1 MNKIIVN
8 RGTFKLNEVEF
19 QQGTLTIGRAADNTI
34 TLDDNAVS
42 GHHVKIITLFNTS
55 YIEDLDST
63 NGTLVNGH
71 KVTKR
76 TLHSGDI
83 ISLGNHQL
91 LYQSDVSANAKKAS
105 ETADTL
111 MMAGGEVK
119 DRLND
124 FIKAHA
130 EAEANVITS
139 AQNSEPAAET
149 PKPAPAPKPSPP
161 PAPFAVSTPK
171 LESVATV
178 APIQADKK
186 SEAPKEARNNRI
198 TEWVLNEDNGNVAV
212 KATPKS
218 EPKSEMANVATAI
231 KAQPEEDE
239 TAAPSQ
245 DTEVKTEKASL
256 AGITTGTP
264 AENKPL
270 AAENNATAAAASIP
284 DAANK
289 TQATENGAQQ
299 TKSTQ
304 TASVDSEA
312 ASGNATKAKQS
323 GEIKNPEASKAAA
336 NTAAKVKTTA
346 GSTPIRNHPS
356 FTEKVAT
363 PRKAAKPN
371 PKLQAAFNANSNN
384 SRRATDPAFS
394 TGGGTNAGFN
404 PAHVSESGNKSLLP
418 LLWFL
423 IVVVLVAEIVY
434 ITYRSFS

>member
-83 ISLGNHQL
+83 ISVGNHQL
-91 LYQSDVSANAKKAS
+91 LYQSDASAKKVS

-119 DRLND
+119 ERLND
-124 FIKAHA
+124 FIRAHA

-139 AQNSEPAAET
+139 AQNSEPAAAT
-149 PKPAPAPKPSPP
+149 PKPAAPVAVSAPKI
-161 PAPFAVSTPK
+161 
-171 LESVATV
+171 ESVASV
-178 APIQADKK
+178 APIQGDKK
-186 SEAPKEARNNRI
+186 TEAPKEARNNRI
-198 TEWVLNEDNGNVAV
+198 TEWVLNDDDGNVAV
-212 KATPKS
+212 KAAPTS

-231 KAQPEEDE
+231 KPQPAEDK
-239 TAAPSQ
+239 TAASSQ
-245 DTEVKTEKASL
+245 ETEVKTEKASL
-256 AGITTGTP
+256 AGITTGIP

-270 AAENNATAAAASIP
+270 ATENKATAASIP
-284 DAANK
+284 NTANK
-289 TQATENGAQQ
+289 TQATENSAEQ

-304 TASVDSEA
+304 TTSVDSKA
-312 ASGNATKAKQS
+312 PSGNVAKAKQS
-323 GEIKNPEASKAAA
+323 GEIKTPEASRTL

-346 GSTPIRNHPS
+346 GSTPIRNHSS
-356 FTEKVAT
+356 FTEKVAA
-363 PRKAAKPN
+363 PRAKPN
-371 PKLQAAFNANSNN
+371 PKLQAAFNATSNN

-394 TGGGTNAGFN
+394 TGGGTNVGFN
-404 PAHVSESGNKSLLP
+404 PAHASESGNKSLLP

-423 IVVVLVAEIVY
+423 IVAVLVAEIVY